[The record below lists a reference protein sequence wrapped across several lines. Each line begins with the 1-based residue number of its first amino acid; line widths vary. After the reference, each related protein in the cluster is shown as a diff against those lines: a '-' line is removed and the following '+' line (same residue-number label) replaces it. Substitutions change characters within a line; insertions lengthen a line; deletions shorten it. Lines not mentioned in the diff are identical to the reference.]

1 MCNFVVNIH
10 TAFFSLLHDQIALN
24 SDQTK
29 LPICGSQYNHILLHN
44 SIDMWVTVQSHIA
57 TIDMWVTVQS
67 HIAA

>member
-29 LPICGSQYNHILLHN
+29 LPICGSQYNHTLLHN

-57 TIDMWVTVQS
+57 
-67 HIAA
+67 A